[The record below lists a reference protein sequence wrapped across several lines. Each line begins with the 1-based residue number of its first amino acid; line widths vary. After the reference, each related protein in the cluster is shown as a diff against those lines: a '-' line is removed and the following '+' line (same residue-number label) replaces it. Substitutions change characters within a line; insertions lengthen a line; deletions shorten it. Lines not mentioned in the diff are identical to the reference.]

1 MLRSHVPSGRGLA
14 FGPGV
19 ALAHSQTAHL
29 AWAIISMLSVGTI
42 GRGRCVDPIIYKRR
56 NRIGM
61 RRRGGL
67 RHPARLKATA
77 VFNERS
83 RDGGPL
89 DRNNVRFFVG
99 RVFAPFEKPRHPR
112 A

>member
-1 MLRSHVPSGRGLA
+1 MDRAVY
-14 FGPGV
+14 
-19 ALAHSQTAHL
+19 Q
-29 AWAIISMLSVGTI
+29 
-42 GRGRCVDPIIYKRR
+42 RR
-56 NRIGM
+56 NYIGM

-77 VFNERS
+77 VFNQRS

-99 RVFAPFEKPRHPR
+99 RVFCAI
-112 A
+112 